1 MAVVKAIITVVFLII
16 SVALVVV
23 VLLQEGES
31 AGLSSSISG
40 GSGTFWEKNKG
51 RSAEGNLKRFTKYA
65 AILFMILAF
74 VLNIM

>member
-74 VLNIM
+74 VLNII